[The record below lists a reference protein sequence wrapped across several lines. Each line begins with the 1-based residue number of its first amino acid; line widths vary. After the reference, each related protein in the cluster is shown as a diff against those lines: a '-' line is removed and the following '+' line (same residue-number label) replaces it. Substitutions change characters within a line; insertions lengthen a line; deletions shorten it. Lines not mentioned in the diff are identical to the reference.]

1 MRINTVTEL
10 LNEAELSRQIVGQL
24 RERLPAGWSLAVE
37 RDVRVADRGADMV
50 LTLTGPDEV
59 PATVVVE
66 LKQGLE
72 GRDIDALVTQLSVA
86 SDVIGG
92 DAKLVGARYLS
103 PQNRARLRD
112 RGISYVDA
120 TGNVRLQLDKPA
132 LFLADRGADADPWRG
147 PGRARG
153 NLKGAPAAD
162 LVRAIVDVRNEWRMA
177 ELLEVSGV
185 SNGAAYRVVE
195 FLEAQ
200 GLAQR
205 PARGVIAI
213 PDWDSVLRRWSEDY
227 GFVRNSR
234 VTRWIAPRGLDD
246 LTRKAAQSPADLD
259 YCFTGT
265 IAAAQW
271 AAYAPARAAMIYTK
285 DAPGAAAQWGLRPA
299 EAGANVM
306 LAESNL
312 EVPFVRTVQ
321 RDDGLILAAPAQVA
335 VDLLTG
341 PGRSPSEGEELLD
354 WMRANEEG
362 WRGQP

>member
-1 MRINTVTEL
+1 MDAFTEL

-24 RERLPAGWSLAVE
+24 RERLPAGWSLTVE
-37 RDVRVADRGADMV
+37 RDVRVADREADLV

-59 PATVVVE
+59 PAKVVVE

-72 GRDIDALVTQLSVA
+72 GRDIDALDMQLSVVSA
-86 SDVIGG
+86 AVGG
-92 DAKLVGARYLS
+92 DAKVVGARYLS

-120 TGNVRLQLDKPA
+120 TGNMRLQLEKPA
-132 LFLADRGADADPWRG
+132 LFLADRGADADPWRR

-153 NLKGAPAAD
+153 TLKGAPAAD
-162 LVRAIVDVRNEWRMA
+162 IVRAIVDIRSQWRVA
-177 ELLEVSGV
+177 ELLRISGV
-185 SNGAAYRVVE
+185 STGAAYRVLD
-195 FLEAQ
+195 FLDSD

-213 PDWDSVLRRWSEDY
+213 PDWVAVLRRWSEDY
-227 GFVRNSR
+227 GFVSNSR
-234 VTRWIAPRGLDD
+234 VSRWIAPRGLDD
-246 LTRKAAQSPADLD
+246 LTTKAAQSPADLD

-271 AAYAPARAAMIYTK
+271 AAYAPVRAAMIYAK
-285 DAPGAAAQWGLRPA
+285 DAPAAAAHWGLRPA

-306 LAESNL
+306 LAEPEL
-312 EVPFVRTVQ
+312 EVPLVRTVQ
-321 RDDGLILAAPAQVA
+321 RDDGLIMAAPAQVA

-341 PGRSPSEGEELLD
+341 PGRSPSEGEELLG
-354 WMRANEEG
+354 WMQANEEA